1 MFGSG
6 RKIRSVVGVLI
17 AGRPK
22 DSEWC
27 WCTSSMR
34 LRSAVPAGV
43 SSLPS
48 NAYSL
53 DRGLASALRQ
63 IHRIQLLGG
72 GLDSDVSQTFNF
84 RIQHIRAA
92 CGLVRAASL
101 FQ

>member
-22 DSEWC
+22 EWC

-48 NAYSL
+48 NTYSL
-53 DRGLASALRQ
+53 DRGLASAVRQ
-63 IHRIQLLGG
+63 IHGIQLLGFG
-72 GLDSDVSQTFNF
+72 FGSNTYKQPVVLSE
-84 RIQHIRAA
+84 
-92 CGLVRAASL
+92 
-101 FQ
+101 

>member
-1 MFGSG
+1 MFVSG
-6 RKIRSVVGVLI
+6 HKVRSSVGVLI

-22 DSEWC
+22 EWC

-53 DRGLASALRQ
+53 DRGLASAVRQ
-63 IHRIQLLGG
+63 IHRIQLLGF
-72 GLDSDVSQTFNF
+72 GLDSDVSHTFNF
-84 RIQHIRAA
+84 RIQHIQAA

-101 FQ
+101 VW